1 MDKDGLYL
9 LSGPD
14 GRVLCL
20 IVENNR
26 STVSMR
32 YFATKE
38 DAISILED
46 DVLSEH
52 ERTAVL
58 SHLTKGGFYTDSYQE
73 SEYVAF
79 MRYELKCTN

>member
-9 LSGPD
+9 LNGSD
-14 GRVLCL
+14 KRVLCL

-26 STVSMR
+26 GTVLIR

-38 DAISILED
+38 DAINILED

-73 SEYVAF
+73 PENVAF
-79 MRYELKCTN
+79 MRYELKRSN

>member
-14 GRVLCL
+14 KRILGL

-26 STVSMR
+26 QNVWLR
-32 YFATKE
+32 YFATME
-38 DAISILED
+38 SALDILED
-46 DVLSEH
+46 DVLSGH

-58 SHLTKGGFYTDSYQE
+58 SHLKKGGFYTDSYE
-73 SEYVAF
+73 IPEGVS
-79 MRYELKCTN
+79 